1 MGESLEKGCVACRWT
16 LDKERRCHYTSH
28 LKLLYGAST
37 WGVWSIGSDVVL
49 KDRPDEG
56 PKAKIEVK
64 TLDYL
69 GSNKNSDIPIPKVL
83 RDWVDRDGRYFILNE
98 RISGQTLE
106 EGIDFSVR
114 NLKNRYC
121 RLSCFLFFDLEPRGP
136 FHSDQE
142 LWNTLALNLRY
153 LPQNV
158 LENLKKRQTKCES
171 YVLTHCN
178 LNLGNIMVQDGKVV
192 GILDW
197 EYAAFFP
204 IWHEYVSASFGLKE
218 MDVEWKRLL
227 RERLDA
233 HGEAHENSKAFWTDM
248 CNSRPYP
255 NLDEKGQEALDRLL

>member
-1 MGESLEKGCVACRWT
+1 MAVSPLEYTQGALHFVFNPQSKLFRRNKLTYKLSTMGESLEKGCVACRWT

-106 EGIDFSVR
+106 EG
-114 NLKNRYC
+114 
-121 RLSCFLFFDLEPRGP
+121 
-136 FHSDQE
+136 
-142 LWNTLALNLRY
+142 
-153 LPQNV
+153 
-158 LENLKKRQTKCES
+158 
-171 YVLTHCN
+171 
-178 LNLGNIMVQDGKVV
+178 
-192 GILDW
+192 
-197 EYAAFFP
+197 
-204 IWHEYVSASFGLKE
+204 
-218 MDVEWKRLL
+218 
-227 RERLDA
+227 
-233 HGEAHENSKAFWTDM
+233 
-248 CNSRPYP
+248 
-255 NLDEKGQEALDRLL
+255 